1 MGRRWVHHRK
11 REQSAGFPLRSDQ
24 SPASGRSG
32 YRLHRELV
40 GLITGDA
47 EEDVGP
53 GSAKVEG
60 APPKARSAVALVLL
74 GYSGVPA
81 AISGNY

>member
-1 MGRRWVHHRK
+1 
-11 REQSAGFPLRSDQ
+11 
-24 SPASGRSG
+24 
-32 YRLHRELV
+32 
-40 GLITGDA
+40 LITGDAEA

-53 GSAKVEG
+53 GSTKIEG
-60 APPKARSAVALVLL
+60 APPKARSAVALILL